1 MKVAF
6 LTGEFPLVSQT
17 FIFNQLAGLIE
28 RGVDVTVYALWGP
41 PGQGGVEQAAVQ
53 DYDLVRR
60 TRYAPS
66 VPTSIAARLLSGLR
80 CITLGLPRS
89 PVATLRLLNPLRF
102 GRRAL
107 SLRPLHEAMPF
118 LPRERYDIVHC
129 QFGDLALSALALRDA
144 GVLQGPLVT
153 HFRGY
158 DISQFVK
165 GAGEQVYADL
175 FARGEFFLTNCDFFR
190 RRVIELGCKPDR
202 IAVLRSGIDI
212 EHFAFAPPTRP
223 ADGVV
228 RVAFVGRLV
237 EKKGVEY
244 AVRAVAALREAGS
257 QVELDIVGDGPLRP
271 HLESLIADL
280 RVAAWVRL
288 QGARDHAG
296 VVEMLAA
303 AHLMVAPS
311 VTAADGDQDASVNT
325 LKEAMAMGLPV
336 VGTRHGGIPELVE
349 HGVSGVLVPER
360 DAGAL
365 AQAIRRMGDAAEH
378 WHAFG
383 LTGRRK
389 VEAEY
394 DMHRLND
401 RLLEIY
407 REVSTGGRTAMPWPA
422 RPVALSSQA
431 SS

>member
-41 PGQGGVEQAAVQ
+41 PGQGGVEQGTVQ
-53 DYDLVRR
+53 DYDLVQR

-66 VPTSIAARLLSGLR
+66 VPASIGARLSSGLR
-80 CITLGLPRS
+80 YITLGLRRNP
-89 PVATLRLLNPLRF
+89 AAALRLLNPLRF

-107 SLRPLHEAMPF
+107 SLRLPHEAVPF

-144 GVLQGPLVT
+144 GVLQGPIVT

-165 GAGEQVYADL
+165 G
-175 FARGEFFLTNCDFFR
+175 DFFR
-190 RRVIELGCKPDR
+190 RRVIELGCTPDR

-212 EHFAFAPPTRP
+212 EHFAFAPPTPP
-223 ADGVV
+223 ADGIV

-244 AVRAVAALREAGS
+244 AVRAIAALREAGS
-257 QVELDIVGDGPLRP
+257 QVELDIVGDGLLRP
-271 HLESLIADL
+271 RLEALIADL
-280 RVAAWVRL
+280 GVAPWVRL
-288 QGARDHAG
+288 QGARDHDG

-349 HGVSGVLVPER
+349 HGISGVLVPER
-360 DAGAL
+360 DAAAL
-365 AQAIRRMGDAAEH
+365 AQAIRRMADAAEH
-378 WHAFG
+378 WHSFG

-407 REVSTGGRTAMPWPA
+407 REVSTDGRTPMPWPA